1 MKNLKVTTKLLIV
14 TVFILLSIALI
25 ATLANTFML
34 QLNKQNL
41 KITQN
46 WLPSVTI
53 AEKTNTAFADYRILQ
68 YNHIFSQDSSEMR
81 QIENKILEKGN
92 EINNYF
98 DQYEAVLT
106 NETDKN
112 FLEQAKKGFSEY
124 EATKDQILTLSR
136 NLRTDEAMVLM
147 NGSRTVYDEVTEQLL
162 EIIEFNKTGGEEANE
177 TGDKIYSKSKM
188 SMLIIVFVVILISL
202 ISTIYIIRLIT
213 NPIKEID
220 QTVRAVASGNL
231 DKSITYTSKDEL
243 GILSANFNKT
253 AARLKTYVNC
263 LDELTEVIN
272 EIGKGKLTFKLKYD
286 YSGDF
291 EKVKTALENISDNLN
306 YILGN
311 INQSADQVA
320 SGADQLSSGS
330 QTLSQ
335 GATEQAASAQQ
346 LAATVNEISRQISEN
361 ANNANDAKNK
371 MDLLGIEIKNSNE
384 KMKKMIEAMNNINT
398 SSDEIGRIIKTI
410 EDIAFQTNILA
421 LNAAVEAARAG
432 DAGKGFAVVAEEVRL
447 LASKSAEAAKN
458 TTSLIETSLAAV
470 KDGNAIA
477 DGTAQSLNKVAEET
491 LYVVDVIGK
500 ISDACDKQAIAVSQV
515 TDGVDQIS
523 SVIQNTSA
531 TAQQSAATSQEL
543 SGQAQMLKNL
553 IGRFQLKGNPSTYE
567 YDSID
572 IEDTQSNK
580 NNDLKIDLVYDH
592 NDQSKY

>member
-14 TVFILLSIALI
+14 TVFILFSIALI
-25 ATLANTFML
+25 AVLSNTFML
-34 QLNKQNL
+34 QLDTQNR

-53 AEKTNTAFADYRILQ
+53 AEKTNTAFADYRILE
-68 YNHIFSQDSSEMR
+68 YNHIFSEDPAEMS
-81 QIENKILEKGN
+81 QIEGKIVEKGN
-92 EINNYF
+92 EIRDYF
-98 DQYEAVLT
+98 DQYEAILT
-106 NETDKN
+106 NEEDRSS
-112 FLEQAKKGFSEY
+112 LEQAREGFSEY
-124 EATKDQILTLSR
+124 ETTKDQLLVLSR
-136 NLRTDEAMVLM
+136 NLRTNEAMASM
-147 NGSRTVYDEVTEQLL
+147 TTSRTVYDEVTENLL
-162 EIIEFNKTGGEEANE
+162 KIIDFNKTGGEEANLLA
-177 TGDKIYSKSKM
+177 DKIYSKSKM
-188 SMLIIVFVVILISL
+188 SMLVIVFIVIIISL

-213 NPIKEID
+213 NPIKEIN
-220 QTVRAVASGNL
+220 QTVKAVAEGNL
-231 DKSITYTSKDEL
+231 NKSITYTSRDEL
-243 GILSANFNKT
+243 GTLSTNFNKT
-253 AARLKTYVNC
+253 ATRLKKYVNC

-272 EIGKGKLTFKLKYD
+272 EIGKGKLTFELKYD

-291 EKVKTALENISDNLN
+291 EKVKNSLEKISDNLN
-306 YILGN
+306 YVLGN

-320 SGADQLSSGS
+320 GGAEQLSVGS

-361 ANNANDAKNK
+361 ANNASYAKNK
-371 MDLLGIEIKNSNE
+371 MDLLGIEIKNSNA

-458 TTSLIETSLAAV
+458 TTSLIEGSLAAV

-500 ISDACDKQAIAVSQV
+500 ISDACDKQATAVSQV
-515 TDGVDQIS
+515 TEGVDQIS

-543 SGQAQMLKNL
+543 SGQVQMLKNL
-553 IGRFQLKGNPSTYE
+553 IGRFQLKGGTSEYE
-567 YDSID
+567 Y
-572 IEDTQSNK
+572 EMPTRENTQSNK

-592 NDQSKY
+592 SDQSKY